1 MADAVPVWVWL
12 PGTNEPVHAGHI
24 APQSSG
30 KAATFSYHL
39 DYLGRPDRV
48 ALDPLQ
54 LRLRKGSIG
63 LSAADGLP
71 GVIRD
76 AKPAGYGQD
85 RLVARE
91 GRDLAP
97 LELLELGPA
106 DAVGAIEV
114 CRDLARKRQW
124 RAIPMS
130 DLTRELSRLDEHE
143 PSSRAIRR
151 INDDRGTSAGGE
163 RPKATFEHEGR
174 LWLVK
179 MKDRGDLA
187 GMPAREYTAMSLAR
201 LVGIDTPEI
210 RLITEGAH
218 QAFMIER
225 FDRSGDPAQPTRK
238 LFASAHTALALNLD
252 AVRGDARRSYLVL
265 ADAMRSWGAKG
276 IPQLWK
282 RMAFNALVGNVD
294 DHPRNHGL
302 LHDGTGWQLSPAF
315 DITPIFRPVNLSD
328 EPAVRQLV
336 LTMNTS
342 ASGGGTVDALR
353 LLRSAPHFELD
364 MDEAARWLQDAAN
377 AVTQQWEGLLR
388 QALAPLPHKGQT
400 IVDDTR
406 ISFCFA
412 QALATD
418 PGQVEQALEELKRAP
433 ARRRTLAIRPTDD

>member
-1 MADAVPVWVWL
+1 MADAAIPVWVWL
-12 PGTNEPVHAGHI
+12 PGANEPAHAGDVS
-24 APQSSG
+24 PQ
-30 KAATFSYHL
+30 AATFSYHP
-39 DYLGRPDRV
+39 DYLSRPDRL
-48 ALDPLQ
+48 ALDPLH
-54 LRLRKGSIG
+54 LRLRKGAIG

-76 AKPAGYGQD
+76 AMPAGYGAD

-91 GRDLAP
+91 GRDLSP
-97 LELLELGPA
+97 LALLELGPP

-114 CRDLARKRQW
+114 CHDLARKRQW

-130 DLTRELSRLDEHE
+130 ELTRELAKLDEHE

-151 INDDRGTSAGGE
+151 VNGDRGTSAGGE

-187 GMPAREYTAMSLAR
+187 GMPAREYTAMTLAR
-201 LVGIDTPEI
+201 QVGIDIPEI
-210 RLITEGAH
+210 RLVTEGAH

-225 FDRSGDPAQPTRK
+225 FDRSGDPAKPVRK

-252 AVRGDARRSYLVL
+252 AVRGDPKRSYLVL
-265 ADAMRSWGAKG
+265 ADAMRSWGAAG
-276 IPQLWK
+276 IPQLWH

-302 LHDGTGWQLSPAF
+302 LHGGAGWQLSPAF
-315 DITPIFRPVNLSD
+315 DITPIFRPSNLRG
-328 EPAVRQLV
+328 EPQSNQLS
-336 LTMNTS
+336 LAMDTS
-342 ASGGGTVDALR
+342 ASGGGAVDALR

-364 MDEAARWLQDAAN
+364 MEQAARWLQDAAN
-377 AVTQQWEGLLR
+377 TITQQWERLLR
-388 QALAPLPHKGQT
+388 QALAPLPDDAQA

-412 QALATD
+412 QALAGD
-418 PGQVEQALEELKRAP
+418 PALVDMALDEVKRAP
-433 ARRRTLAIRPTDD
+433 ARRRTSR